1 LLFLAYQTDPRRGF
15 IPINQTLAEN
25 DAMNQFTTHTAS
37 AVFAVPPAVR
47 GPGDW
52 FGRALLT

>member
-1 LLFLAYQTDPRRGF
+1 LAVQ
-15 IPINQTLAEN
+15 

-37 AVFAVPPAVR
+37 AVFAVPPGAA

-52 FGRALLT
+52 IGSALLS